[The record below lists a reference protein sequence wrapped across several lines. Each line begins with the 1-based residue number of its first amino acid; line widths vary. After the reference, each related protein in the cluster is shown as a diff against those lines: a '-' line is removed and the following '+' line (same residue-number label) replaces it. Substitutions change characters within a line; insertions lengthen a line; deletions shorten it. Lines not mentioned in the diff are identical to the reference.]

1 MFNGR
6 SYRRVWVAFGRQQ
19 FLQNTRRI
27 ASVHWVFDSFF
38 RHPHAFL
45 TKVFEHI
52 GFGDAAQTFELNVP
66 DNRQFNNDKSDID
79 PAAWTDLFSHARSHF
94 IEET

>member
-6 SYRRVWVAFGRQQ
+6 SYCRVWVAFGRQH

-27 ASVHWVFDSFF
+27 ANLHWVFDSFF
-38 RHPHAFL
+38 RHPDASL
-45 TKVFEHI
+45 TKGFEYI
-52 GFGDAAQTFELNVP
+52 GFGDAAQTFELNIA
-66 DNRQFNNDKSDID
+66 DNGQFNNDKSDID
-79 PAAWTDLFSHARSHF
+79 SAARTDLFSHAGSHF